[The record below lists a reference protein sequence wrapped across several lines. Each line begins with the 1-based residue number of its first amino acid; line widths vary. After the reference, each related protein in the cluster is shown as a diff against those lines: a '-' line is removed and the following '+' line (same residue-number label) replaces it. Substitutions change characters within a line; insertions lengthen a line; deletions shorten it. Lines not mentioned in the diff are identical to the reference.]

1 MSDKINIDLT
11 YVFRRSVMKLA
22 NTYKPNFDSNTKSF
36 ANEQEMIEN
45 YSSLICEDFSDQLK
59 PILIE
64 EFNQA
69 FFESLESDN

>member
-1 MSDKINIDLT
+1 MSDQINIDLT

-22 NTYKPNFDSNTKSF
+22 NTYEPNFESNTKSF

-45 YSSLICEDFSDQLK
+45 YSSLICKDFSDQLK

-69 FFESLESDN
+69 FFESLEPDN